1 MNPAPSGIPGQ
12 NNMKPREA
20 LARACNG
27 SREILPQLDTAI

>member
-1 MNPAPSGIPGQ
+1 
-12 NNMKPREA
+12 MKPREA